1 MKENGKESKNKS
13 KMKITIISVS
23 VAVIVFIAALVSYRI
38 YVKNKVAEWDNLI
51 YPQVIVESTNIGGM
65 TKEEAKKEL
74 EEKYGKAILEKKL
87 EVKANDKTY
96 VLDYS
101 KLNARYNIEDTVNK
115 AFELHRDKSLMDA
128 YKFIKNGSGET
139 IKLDLTIDNEYVKEF
154 IKTIADENNK
164 EAKNATISING
175 GKISVADSTTGNKVD
190 EEDLENKILE
200 KINGELGE
208 SISLEAKI
216 DVVEPSIKGESL
228 KRING
233 KMSTYSTNFAS
244 SASGRASNV
253 ELSTKAING
262 TVVMPGETFSY
273 NEVVG
278 ERTRARGYQDAGVI
292 VGNKVENG
300 LGGGICQTSSTLYQ
314 AIIRSGLK
322 SVERYNHS
330 LVVGYLPKGFDATV
344 SWGGPDYK
352 FKNTYDF
359 PIYIEGY
366 VSNRNLIFNVYGDTV
381 SNNKTY
387 DFTSEVYETLTPT
400 TQTIQDPNL
409 PEGQTITEKSPTTGY
424 RVKTY
429 LHTYENGTLVKT
441 EQISNDTYQKVDGV
455 VKVGTKKVQAPPEQ
469 PETPPADNGNTG
481 E

>member
-1 MKENGKESKNKS
+1 MKENGKESKNSS
-13 KMKITIISVS
+13 KKKITIISVGVVLIAII
-23 VAVIVFIAALVSYRI
+23 VALISYRI

-51 YPQVIVESTNIGGM
+51 YPQITVESTNIGGM
-65 TKEEAKKEL
+65 TKDEAKKAL
-74 EEKYGKAILEKKL
+74 EDKYGKAILEKKL
-87 EVKANDKTY
+87 EVKANDKSY
-96 VLDYS
+96 VLEYS
-101 KLNARYNIEDTVNK
+101 KLNARYNIEDTVEN

-139 IKLDLTIDNEYVKEF
+139 IELELTTDNDYIKEF
-154 IKTIADENNK
+154 IKTIADENNRD
-164 EAKNATISING
+164 AKNAAISISG
-175 GKISVADSTTGNKVD
+175 GKISVADSTTGNKLD

-208 SISLEAKI
+208 TVSLEAKI
-216 DVVEPSIKGESL
+216 DVVDPSIKGESL
-228 KRING
+228 RRING

-244 SASGRASNV
+244 SASGRAANI

-262 TVVMPGETFSY
+262 KVLMPGETFSY

-314 AIIRSGLK
+314 AVIRSGLK

-330 LVVGYLPKGFDATV
+330 LTVGYLPKGFDATV

-366 VSNRNLIFNVYGDTV
+366 CSNRNLVFNVYGDTTA
-381 SNNKTY
+381 SNKTY
-387 DFTSEVYETLTPT
+387 DFTSEVYETLTPN

-409 PEGQTITEKSPTTGY
+409 PEGQTVTEKAPTTGY
-424 RVKTY
+424 RVKAY
-429 LHTYENGTLVKT
+429 LHTYENGALVKT

-455 VKVGTKKVQAPPEQ
+455 VKVGTKKVQAPPTAE
-469 PETPPADNGNTG
+469 PPAQQPA

>member
-1 MKENGKESKNKS
+1 MKEKGKKSTNKNKN
-13 KMKITIISVS
+13 KIAIISIS
-23 VAVIVFIAALVSYRI
+23 VLVIAIIVALVSYRM
-38 YVKNKVAEWDNLI
+38 YVKSKVAEWDNLI
-51 YPQVIVESTNIGGM
+51 YPQITVESTNIGGM
-65 TKEEAKKEL
+65 TKDEAKKAL

-87 EVKANDKTY
+87 EVKAKDKSY

-101 KLNARYNIEDTVNK
+101 KLNARYNIEDTVDK
-115 AFELHRDKSLMDA
+115 AFALHRDKSLMDA
-128 YKFIKNGSGET
+128 YKFIKSGSGEK
-139 IKLDLTIDNEYVKEF
+139 IDLELTTDNAYIKEF
-154 IKTIADENNK
+154 IKTIANENNRD
-164 EAKNATISING
+164 AKNASISISG
-175 GKISVADSTTGNKVD
+175 GKISVSDSANGNKLD

-208 SISLEAKI
+208 TVSLEAKI
-216 DVVEPSIKGESL
+216 DVLEPSIKGESL
-228 KRING
+228 RRING

-244 SASGRASNV
+244 SASGRAANI

-262 TVVMPGETFSY
+262 KLLMSGETFSY

-292 VGNKVENG
+292 IGNKVENG

-314 AIIRSGLK
+314 AVIRSGLK

-330 LVVGYLPKGFDATV
+330 LTVGYLPKGFDATV

-359 PIYIEGY
+359 PVYIEGY
-366 VSNRNLIFNVYGDTV
+366 CSNRNVIFNVYGDTTA
-381 SNNKTY
+381 NNKSY
-387 DFTSEVYETLTPT
+387 DLTSEVYETLTPN

-409 PEGQTITEKSPTTGY
+409 PEGQTVTEKSPTTGY

-455 VKVGTKKVQAPPEQ
+455 VKVGTKKVQAPVEPPVEQ
-469 PETPPADNGNTG
+469 PKE
-481 E
+481 